1 MYRLKVAFPFCDKL
15 TGKTHKRGDVFEAAD
30 ERAAELLK
38 HPSGL
43 VEVVEHVEGKATTPA
58 ATVKTTAAKKPA
70 AAKRRS
76 TRAKK
81 EVSENGKE
89 N

>member
-43 VEVVEHVEGKATTPA
+43 VEVVEHVEEKATTPA
-58 ATVKTTAAKKPA
+58 TTAAKKTTTRKPREKKS
-70 AAKRRS
+70 AAKQ
-76 TRAKK
+76 
-81 EVSENGKE
+81 EN